1 MNILQEYNK
10 AQTEHKVRTVD
21 PDKAYKSVLEQQ
33 VKRGVPTTDPNFDD
47 KLCWYCQENE
57 RIKTPQMSKIWCMR
71 CYILMN
77 TKHDGTLIEQNVKGI
92 GSDLAEINKK
102 LQDGKIEYDQV
113 PKTRV
118 IDDLPPIA

>member
-1 MNILQEYNK
+1 MYVLQEYNK
-10 AQTEHKVRTVD
+10 AQTEHKVRTT
-21 PDKAYKSVLEQQ
+21 DKPYKSVLEQQ

-102 LQDGKIEYDQV
+102 LQDGKMAYDEV

>member
-1 MNILQEYNK
+1 
-10 AQTEHKVRTVD
+10 
-21 PDKAYKSVLEQQ
+21 
-33 VKRGVPTTDPNFDD
+33 
-47 KLCWYCQENE
+47 
-57 RIKTPQMSKIWCMR
+57 
-71 CYILMN
+71 MN

-102 LQDGKIEYDQV
+102 LQDGKMAYDEV